1 MVSVSNR
8 SKTLGC
14 LDVQGVLEGQVV
26 QSVLG
31 YQGLLGILSDQ
42 GILMGRVVLVLLVPL
57 GVLVVQEEQVFRVVL
72 GVQLVQGLLSN
83 RGNQWLLG
91 DRYSQLHRVVQQ
103 VQELLLYVERVV
115 VVVVVGE
122 DNKDNTSLK
131 L

>member
-8 SKTLGC
+8 SKTLGS
-14 LDVQGVLEGQVV
+14 LGVQGVLEGQVV

-31 YQGLLGILSDQ
+31 YQGLRGILSDQ
-42 GILMGRVVLVLLVPL
+42 GILMGRVVLVFLVPL
-57 GVLVVQEEQVFRVVL
+57 GVLVVREQQVFRVVL

-83 RGNQWLLG
+83 RDNQWLLG

-103 VQELLLYVERVV
+103 VQGLLLYVEHVV

-122 DNKDNTSLK
+122 DNRDSTSLK